1 MITDKDRSG
10 WFGASDVPFIMGNW
24 GTKTFDNWWLVKLG
38 LRVETFES
46 EAMNAGTHWEHRIL
60 DQLGVPNMDRQIV
73 IPELKLRVNLDGDD
87 GRLITEVKTHKAVK
101 PYRLSKSHRMQVLV
115 QMMAT
120 GMEGRVAAYG
130 LEPEDYRNYL
140 RAVDPARLTLHPV
153 KWDGTFVSQFR
164 EKCKYLADCLERGSH
179 P

>member
-10 WFGASDVPFIMGNW
+10 WFGASDVSMIMGNW

-38 LRVETFES
+38 LRVDSFES
-46 EAMNAGTHWEHRIL
+46 DAMNAGTHWEHRIL
-60 DQLGVPNMDRQIV
+60 DHLKVPNKDRQILL
-73 IPELKLRVNLDGDD
+73 PELKLRVNLDGDD
-87 GRLITEVKTHKAVK
+87 GHWITEVKTHRADK
-101 PYRLSKSHRMQVLV
+101 PYRLPKAHRQQVLV

-120 GMEGRVAAYG
+120 GMEGRIAAYA

-140 RAVDPARLTLHPV
+140 RDVDDGRLTLHSV
-153 KWDGTFVSQFR
+153 AYDWTFIAQFR
-164 EKCKYLADCLERGSH
+164 ERCKFLADCLERGAH